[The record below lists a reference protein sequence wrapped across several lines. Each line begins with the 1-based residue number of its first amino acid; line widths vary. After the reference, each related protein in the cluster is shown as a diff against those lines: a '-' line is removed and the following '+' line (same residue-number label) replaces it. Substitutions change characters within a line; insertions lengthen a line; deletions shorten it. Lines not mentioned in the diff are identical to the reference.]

1 MIEHM
6 FARGGRRSPL
16 LGSEA
21 GRYVGGHAD
30 TRLEMRPDDAHDQE
44 QAERRLHEKQ
54 ARAELLRQRRETAR
68 PAAGKRHRHDG
79 AGSFRRLRTTRRG
92 R

>member
-1 MIEHM
+1 
-6 FARGGRRSPL
+6 
-16 LGSEA
+16 
-21 GRYVGGHAD
+21 
-30 TRLEMRPDDAHDQE
+30 MRPDDPHDQE

-92 R
+92 S